1 MITVIFGF
9 IWFYVL
15 VVLQDLFFLC
25 LLQLKQVLEKILYL
39 FLFFSLLCCI
49 ILFIAFLLFLTS
61 YSYSSYV
68 IASTNDYTYISKIDV
83 LKEDYKVTEYR
94 LNKQQIYFDRARITS
109 YISFI
114 FAIGTIEEIFRTD
127 MLNKRF
133 YYESGDWDD
142 YDSTKYIIFTIE
154 AIVEFILTIIL
165 KCLEYFNKRKK

>member
-1 MITVIFGF
+1 MCKLSDNCYF
-9 IWFYVL
+9 WFYL
-15 VVLQDLFFLC
+15 ILC
-25 LLQLKQVLEKILYL
+25 FGCIARFILSM
-39 FLFFSLLCCI
+39 FITIETSFRKDIVFVSVFSLLCCI

-61 YSYSSYV
+61 YSYFSYV

-133 YYESGDWDD
+133 YDESGYWDD
-142 YDSTKYIIFTIE
+142 YDSTKYKIY
-154 AIVEFILTIIL
+154 LL
-165 KCLEYFNKRKK
+165 LRL

>member
-1 MITVIFGF
+1 M
-9 IWFYVL
+9 

-25 LLQLKQVLEKILYL
+25 LLQLKQVFEKILYL

-133 YYESGDWDD
+133 YYDSEYWDD